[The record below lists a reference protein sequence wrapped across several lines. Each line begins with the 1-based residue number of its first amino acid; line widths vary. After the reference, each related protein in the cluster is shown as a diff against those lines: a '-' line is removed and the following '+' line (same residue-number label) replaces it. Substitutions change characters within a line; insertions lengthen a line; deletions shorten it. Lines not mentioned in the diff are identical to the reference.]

1 MPQFPHGAVL
11 PPNLPKSPAG
21 IAALQGDTD
30 SSGAGPQLSP
40 QLSLCLL
47 LALADWAGRELGEPL
62 IPVVQWA
69 SGFGGKADPGSSC
82 RLYLLLLLLAWLQ
95 MAWMPP
101 VCKPAWDHL
110 LGRSQA
116 VGSGSSLPAGTRR
129 GSGDPSPSLPKTMGV
144 PTCSLDSSVTSLVSW
159 ASPKTGELGLL
170 NLPLAHSPSLET
182 PREAK
187 TPLGTSQMG
196 ARDKEGGLCILGGR
210 DGAGDHSGGL
220 NRPECPS
227 LTRKCG

>member
-21 IAALQGDTD
+21 TAAVHGDTD
-30 SSGAGPQLSP
+30 SCGAGPQLSP
-40 QLSLCLL
+40 VLPLCLL
-47 LALADWAGRELGEPL
+47 LALAAWDGRELGEPL
-62 IPVVQWA
+62 IPLVQWA

-82 RLYLLLLLLAWLQ
+82 CLHLLLLLLLAWLQ

-101 VCKPAWDHL
+101 VCKPARDHL

-116 VGSGSSLPAGTRR
+116 VGSGSPLPAGTQR

-159 ASPKTGELGLL
+159 GLSPKQV
-170 NLPLAHSPSLET
+170 SL
-182 PREAK
+182 
-187 TPLGTSQMG
+187 
-196 ARDKEGGLCILGGR
+196 DF
-210 DGAGDHSGGL
+210 
-220 NRPECPS
+220 
-227 LTRKCG
+227 